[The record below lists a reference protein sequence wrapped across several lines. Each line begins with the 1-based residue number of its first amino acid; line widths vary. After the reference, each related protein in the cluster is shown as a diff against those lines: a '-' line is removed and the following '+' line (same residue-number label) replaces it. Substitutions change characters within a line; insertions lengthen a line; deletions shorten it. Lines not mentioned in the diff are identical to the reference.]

1 MVRSELFSMKRNLVN
16 AVVGGCGFNRGRK
29 PTLATGLQP
38 LKYELWEKLDRG
50 E

>member
-16 AVVGGCGFNRGRK
+16 AVVVGRGFNRGK
-29 PTLATGLQP
+29 KTALSTGLQS